1 MRLEWVLGAGQPGLL
16 LLLLAPVLCELL
28 LQLLGLGLLVLECGV
43 ETGVE
48 PLFFLEV
55 VPHLLP

>member
-43 ETGVE
+43 EIGVE